1 MMQKFYFR
9 AFALLVGCFVS
20 VAAVAAETSEITV
33 NLKLD
38 FGDNV
43 VGERIRGV
51 VDVVNISP
59 ATVSVGRKDSADR
72 LFIEVFR
79 SSDRSQLQKISDAP
93 HVSSFYL
100 KPNEGQKLETF
111 LADYYGLRTPGRYL
125 AKPVLVHDGVRFEG
139 QVRAFDVVPGMRIGG
154 ALQMFSNHTGLRR
167 EFDLLTWSRG
177 GREHLFITARDSGTS
192 DKKWMTV
199 DLGELMK
206 ITKPVI
212 SIMPTGEV
220 VVLHRVDPDNFI
232 RSEFWSVPA
241 GIEFNRRELVQDPE
255 TAGTNRIRELYR
267 GSGGVA
273 PKEHPWWKFWE

>member
-1 MMQKFYFR
+1 MSRFR
-9 AFALLVGCFVS
+9 MFLLLAVVFASC
-20 VAAVAAETSEITV
+20 AAVSAETSEITV
-33 NLKLD
+33 NLRLD
-38 FGDNV
+38 FGDNI

-59 ATVSVGRKDSADR
+59 GIVSVGRENSSDR

-79 SSDRSQLQKISDAP
+79 ADRSQLQKLSDSP
-93 HVSSFYL
+93 QVSPFTL

-111 LADYYGLRTPGRYL
+111 LADHYGLNTPGRYL
-125 AKPVLVHDGVRFEG
+125 AKPVLVHGGVRFEG

-154 ALQMFSNHTGLRR
+154 ALQMFSNHLGLRR

-177 GREHLFITARDSGTS
+177 GREHIFLAAKDSGAS
-192 DKKWMTV
+192 DRKWMTV

-206 ITKPVI
+206 ITKPAI

-232 RSEFWSVPA
+232 RSEFWSVPD
-241 GIEFNRRELVQDPE
+241 GIEFHRRELVQDPE
-255 TAGTNRIRELYR
+255 TAGTSRIRELYR
-267 GSGGVA
+267 GSGGVK

>member
-1 MMQKFYFR
+1 MVAR
-9 AFALLVGCFVS
+9 IAWSGLCGLAFALL
-20 VAAVAAETSEITV
+20 ATTATAVPASEITV
-33 NLKLD
+33 DLRLD
-38 FGDNV
+38 FGDSV
-43 VGERIRGV
+43 VGERVRGV
-51 VDVVNISP
+51 VDVVNVSP
-59 ATVSVGRKDSADR
+59 VTVSVGRKDSPDR

-79 SSDRSQLQKISDAP
+79 SSDRSQLQRISDTA
-93 HVSSFYL
+93 HVSPFYL

-125 AKPVLVHDGVRFEG
+125 ARPVLVHEGTRFEG
-139 QVRAFDVVPGMRIGG
+139 QMRAFDIVPGMRIGG
-154 ALQMFSNHTGLRR
+154 ALQMFSNHMGLRR

-177 GREHLFITARDSGTS
+177 GREHLFLTARDSGTS
-192 DKKWMTV
+192 DRKWMTV
-199 DLGELMK
+199 DLGEMMK

-241 GIEFNRRELVQDPE
+241 GIDFNRRELVQDPE

-267 GSGGVA
+267 DSGGVK
-273 PKEHPWWKFWE
+273 PKERSWWKFWD